1 MCGAQIIIPPATAPR
16 GAPANTDRD
25 QAAPPIR
32 AGAAHRSIDVRA
44 LCAELL
50 RWEGNKP
57 FMYADTRG
65 HVTTGIGNKLAGVG
79 DAVALPWQHRDTG
92 LPATPAEIQSAFER
106 VQARFDD
113 FRRANPD
120 PKQSAAAGYYA
131 NTTDLVLPPEAV
143 TALASSRI
151 EGFLKSL
158 RRLFPG
164 FDGYPIPAQR
174 ALVDMTYTLGAKGL
188 EQKFPTLVAACRSG
202 DFSAAA
208 RHCHRKVLANEHR
221 PADARNAMTS
231 GLFTEAARLTA
242 TIGTLTTEVRP

>member
-1 MCGAQIIIPPATAPR
+1 
-16 GAPANTDRD
+16 
-25 QAAPPIR
+25 
-32 AGAAHRSIDVRA
+32 VRA

-50 RWEGNKP
+50 RWEGSKP

-65 HVTTGIGNKLAGVG
+65 HVTTGIGTKLAGVG
-79 DAVALPWQHRDTG
+79 DAVALPWQHRNTG
-92 LPATPAEIQSAFER
+92 LPATPAEIQCAFER

-120 PKQSAAAGYYA
+120 PKESAAAGYYA
-131 NTTDLVLPPEAV
+131 KTTDLVLPPEAV

-164 FDGYPIPAQR
+164 FDGYPIAAQR

-188 EQKFPTLVAACRSG
+188 QQKFPTLVAACRSG
-202 DFSAAA
+202 DFAAAA

-221 PADARNAMTS
+221 PGDARNVITS
-231 GLFTEAARLTA
+231 GLFAEAARLTA
-242 TIGTLTTEVRP
+242 TIGTLTSEVRP